1 MSSFEI
7 RLPVQRADRNSGEVE
22 EELQELWFYGIS
34 GRRRILEQM
43 QEDKAGGQAA
53 TTPAAVPGWLQLDLP
68 VHVQV
73 AFFDLGVNRCPTLG
87 PVSPWLFITEGGWI
101 EGARGQ
107 LHGCTISTDM
117 DDWAIASQQP
127 YSFMH

>member
-34 GRRRILEQM
+34 GRRRISEQM

-53 TTPAAVPGWLQLDLP
+53 TTPEQPPGWLQLDLP
-68 VHVQV
+68 PGVHAQV

-87 PVSPWLFITEGGWI
+87 PVSP
-101 EGARGQ
+101 
-107 LHGCTISTDM
+107 
-117 DDWAIASQQP
+117 
-127 YSFMH
+127 